1 MQPISMSSVTATQ
14 ATTKQQL
21 RERLAKHLIVN
32 GQPVDDA
39 TLNRIVNAKPKPA
52 PKGNLQTRGFSL
64 LR

>member
-1 MQPISMSSVTATQ
+1 MANVFQAATTQ

-21 RERLAKHLIVN
+21 REHLAKHLLVD
-32 GQPVDDA
+32 GKTPDDA
-39 TLNRIVNAKPKPA
+39 TLDRIINAKPKPA